1 MPSISLVYL
10 VIGDLIYI
18 TIDAMWQQV
27 TFATLYPSNPPFLKV
42 CAWVVMV
49 AEAVTVIARNT
60 SHFRAT
66 RAMRPIFLL
75 DNRYMGGVR
84 RWVMW
89 VGVRVMWGVG
99 GCYEIGREW
108 L

>member
-1 MPSISLVYL
+1 M
-10 VIGDLIYI
+10 
-18 TIDAMWQQV
+18 
-27 TFATLYPSNPPFLKV
+27 
-42 CAWVVMV
+42 

-89 VGVRVMWGVG
+89 VGVRVMWVGVRVMWGVG